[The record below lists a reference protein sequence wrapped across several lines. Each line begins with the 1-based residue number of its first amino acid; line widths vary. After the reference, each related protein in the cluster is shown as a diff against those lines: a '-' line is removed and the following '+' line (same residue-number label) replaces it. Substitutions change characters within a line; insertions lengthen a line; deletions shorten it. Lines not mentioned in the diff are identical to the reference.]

1 MILRDILSQIF
12 CSRGRPVEQF
22 YWTSSVEMFI
32 TFFDEI
38 GNSKTFE
45 ANLQNS
51 SRRPVESRG
60 RAIEILQGGP
70 PDQMRFGPLYTLI
83 SVTTL

>member
-1 MILRDILSQIF
+1 MKLDIKGYIKPNLLT
-12 CSRGRPVEQF
+12 RGRPVEQF

-32 TFFDEI
+32 TFFNEI

-70 PDQMRFGPLYTLI
+70 PDQMILFIRKNA
-83 SVTTL
+83 S

>member
-1 MILRDILSQIF
+1 MSWLPIAWLPNTIRQIF

-51 SRRPVESRG
+51 SGRPVESSG
-60 RAIEILQGGP
+60 CPIEILQ
-70 PDQMRFGPLYTLI
+70 DVL
-83 SVTTL
+83 

>member
-1 MILRDILSQIF
+1 
-12 CSRGRPVEQF
+12 
-22 YWTSSVEMFI
+22 MFI

-70 PDQMRFGPLYTLI
+70 PDQMRAIIHSHKCYYFVSNDLCRNSVDIKGLYY
-83 SVTTL
+83 